1 MFEESGLL
9 QRDILVLRA
18 TSRPDAQFTVLDEA
32 GREIGHVT
40 KEPKS
45 RRSEAL
51 VLYDRRGIRVLS
63 VEGHDG
69 DRSIMVFDGGGE
81 PAERHQVFA
90 MKGYRHDQGGPVIP
104 IIDSDKS
111 EVGSFAGAKPPEG
124 DHRLGVTF
132 LFTITAEVS
141 PEFRLA
147 ALVGAIGVTEKQ
159 SRQHRWIVKRLPKLG
174 VAWPGSTPEASTR

>member
-1 MFEESGLL
+1 MFEESDLL
-9 QRDILVLRA
+9 QRDLLVLRFA
-18 TSRPDAQFTVLDEA
+18 DAQFTVLDEA

-45 RRSEAL
+45 RRSEEL
-51 VLYDRRGIRVLS
+51 VLYDRRGTRVLS

-69 DRSIMVFDGGGE
+69 DGRIKVFDGGGQ

-90 MKGYRHDQGGPVIP
+90 MKGYRRGQGVPVIP
-104 IIDSDKS
+104 IIDSDKT
-111 EVGSFAGAKPPEG
+111 EVGSFASAKPPEG

-147 ALVGAIGVTEKQ
+147 ALGAAVAMAETQ
-159 SRQHRWIVKRLPKLG
+159 SRLPRWAVKRLPKLG
-174 VAWPGSTPEASTR
+174 VAWPGGTSEAQMR